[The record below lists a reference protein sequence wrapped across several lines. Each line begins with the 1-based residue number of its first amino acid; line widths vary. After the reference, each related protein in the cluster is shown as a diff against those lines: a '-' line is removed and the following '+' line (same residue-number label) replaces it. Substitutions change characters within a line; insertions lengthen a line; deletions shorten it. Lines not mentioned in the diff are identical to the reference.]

1 MKKYIYILFASLGLL
16 ASCEE
21 DLVIYDP
28 GAGYVQ
34 FSSTSATITEGAPE
48 GPDVTTVLVGA
59 GENPNGVTVNF
70 TVTADDPSR
79 FVVEPADGTLEIPA
93 GEFDGEITITP
104 VDNVV
109 VDGDMEIVIE
119 LTTGSSL
126 PVGID
131 GTGNESNVRTVT
143 LIDDDCPVDLG
154 QFTGT
159 FDVAEV
165 FTSGTNE
172 GLTLA
177 GAFGESYQIEM
188 TPQPGDETGTKVVI
202 TNSAG
207 FNEYIPDGTVMT
219 LLPCPGQVEFSPL
232 PLSIA
237 AGFADLAIE
246 EATFNES
253 GGSVTVSGPLG
264 GFGPYEFVLTKQ

>member
-1 MKKYIYILFASLGLL
+1 MKKYFYILFASLGMLV
-16 ASCEE
+16 SCEE
-21 DLVIYDP
+21 DLVVYDP
-28 GAGYVQ
+28 GAGYLQ
-34 FSSTSATITEGAPE
+34 FSSTSGTIAEGAPE
-48 GPDVTTVLVGA
+48 GPNVTTVLVGA

-79 FVVEPADGTLEIPA
+79 FVIEPSSGSLEIPA
-93 GEFDGEITITP
+93 GEFSGEIVITP
-104 VDNVV
+104 IDNVV
-109 VDGDMEIVIE
+109 VDGDMDIVLE

-131 GTGNESNVRTVT
+131 GTGVESNTRTVT

-159 FDVAEV
+159 FDVDEV
-165 FTSGTNE
+165 FTSGVNE
-172 GLTLA
+172 GLTLS
-177 GAFGESYQIEM
+177 GAFGQSYQIEM
-188 TPQPGDETGTKVVI
+188 VPQPGDETGTKVVI

-219 LLPCPGQVEFSPL
+219 LLPCPGAVEFSPL
-232 PLSIA
+232 PLSLA
-237 AGFADLAIE
+237 GGFADLAIE
-246 EATFNES
+246 EAVFNES
-253 GGSVTVSGPLG
+253 EGSVTVSGPLG